1 LLDKNP
7 PFDKKLRMKI
17 AILTLHLRFPESDS
31 LKSKRRLLKPLRLRL
46 QRDFNVSAAE
56 VGLQDMWKE
65 SQLAC
70 ALVSNSEGHAT
81 RSLQKVE
88 SWLERNWP
96 HIQLVDK
103 KLEFI

>member
-1 LLDKNP
+1 
-7 PFDKKLRMKI
+7 MKI
-17 AILTLHLRFPESDS
+17 AVLRLHIRFPESNS
-31 LKSKRRLLKPLRLRL
+31 LKSKRRLLKPLLVRL

-56 VGLQDMWKE
+56 VGLHDKWKE

-88 SWLERNWP
+88 SWLEGNWP
-96 HIQLVDK
+96 NIQLVD
-103 KLEFI
+103 ESIEII